1 MNRSGAFVAL
11 STVSAVIAAGYAVGI
26 KDNFSSNT
34 LGTRWNV
41 VDFTGPQAATTVA
54 GGKLQVS
61 GPGGVGDAYYA
72 LERQDC
78 GFAEGSWKVSI
89 AVKQVV
95 EPSAIG
101 TGDTITTC
109 IGLQWGAFE
118 SPFTPPGNIN
128 GYFIDGI
135 LSNTGT
141 TAVYLSWEE
150 GAPQYATFGSTT
162 NARKF
167 SGNITATFTA
177 NKDRLVVQVGKYKRT
192 FNAFAANIPFDGGPE
207 IVISGH
213 MPDSVSGLACTYD
226 NFSASGPGI
235 IPVN

>member
-1 MNRSGAFVAL
+1 MNRSGAFIAL

-34 LGTRWNV
+34 LGTRWSV
-41 VDFTGPQAATTVA
+41 LDFTGQQAAATVA

-61 GPGGVGDAYYA
+61 GPGGVDDAYYA

-89 AVKQVV
+89 AAKQVV

-101 TGDTITTC
+101 AGDNITMSV
-109 IGLQWGAFE
+109 GLQWGAFV
-118 SPFTPPGNIN
+118 SPFTPPGNLN
-128 GYFIDGI
+128 GYYIAAS
-135 LSNTGT
+135 LSNAGT
-141 TAVYLSWEE
+141 TAANVTWEG
-150 GAPQYATFGSTT
+150 GAPEIATFGSTT

-213 MPDSVSGLACTYD
+213 TPDSVSGLACTYD

-235 IPVN
+235 VPVN

>member
-1 MNRSGAFVAL
+1 MNRSGAFIAL
-11 STVSAVIAAGYAVGI
+11 STVSAVIAAGHAVVI